1 MHLISISN
9 MRGVLWIRRGFSCDW
24 LWEGLKMTGSH
35 LTHSL
40 YTPKYMSELY
50 TYNSQT
56 RRKIF
61 SATLGKFTES
71 QIYAVYS

>member
-1 MHLISISN
+1 
-9 MRGVLWIRRGFSCDW
+9 
-24 LWEGLKMTGSH
+24 MTGSH

-56 RRKIF
+56 RRKIY
-61 SATLGKFTES
+61 SATFGKFAES
-71 QIYAVYS
+71 QMNVVHG